1 MIKVIIV
8 DDHPIVID
16 GIKSLINSQT
26 DMTVIGTASCGEQ
39 CKKMLLTDAPD
50 VLMLDINLPDINGM
64 ELCKYIHEQHPLV
77 KIIALT
83 SFREFFYVQKM
94 MQNGADGYLLK
105 NALPEEIIEGIRS
118 INRGENFFSEE
129 VNIAI
134 STRKEKG
141 KLFLTIRETE
151 LLAYIIDGNTNKEI
165 AEKMFLGIETVN
177 SYRKNL
183 LLKLGVKN
191 TAAMVKL
198 AIEQKLISL

>member
-16 GIKSLINSQT
+16 GIKSLINSQP
-26 DMTVIGTASCGEQ
+26 DMTVTGTASCGEE
-39 CKKMLLTDAPD
+39 CKEMLKTNTSD
-50 VLMLDINLPDINGM
+50 VLLLDINLPDINGM
-64 ELCKYIHEQHPLV
+64 ELCKYIHEQHPLI

-83 SFREFFYVQKM
+83 SFKEFFYVQKM
-94 MQNGADGYLLK
+94 LQNGAEGYLLK
-105 NALPEEIIEGIRS
+105 NALPEEITEGVRS
-118 INRGENFFSEE
+118 VNRGENFFSEE
-129 VNIAI
+129 IDVAFA
-134 STRKEKG
+134 TRKEKG

-151 LLAYIIDGNTNKEI
+151 LLAHIIDGNTNKEI
-165 AEKMFLGIETVN
+165 AEKMFLGIETIN

-198 AIEQKLISL
+198 AIEQKLIL